1 MDGASATA
9 APGAAPIFAK
19 KLDRLIPVSLTSYS
33 ESRSELRYGLHLPVR
48 VSREDTS
55 DGEMAALSENIC
67 AHGILLRAG
76 VSIAEGTI
84 LRMVITVKAEKAS
97 KTTRLLNA
105 GRVLRVTPCR
115 TSGFLIAI
123 RCVRP
128 FRMAHAASQED

>member
-1 MDGASATA
+1 M
-9 APGAAPIFAK
+9 
-19 KLDRLIPVSLTSYS
+19 SLPSYS
-33 ESRSELRYGLHLPVR
+33 ESRSELRYGLHLAVR
-48 VSREDTS
+48 VSREDAF
-55 DGEMAALSENIC
+55 DGEIAALSENIC

-76 VSIAEGTI
+76 VSIAEGTM
-84 LRMVITVKAEKAS
+84 LRTVITGKAEKAS

-105 GRVLRVTPCR
+105 GRVLWVTPCR